1 MSQILIPLDGSE
13 LANKALAIGDEL
25 AESSNSSV
33 LLLTAG
39 WGSTVEELETM
50 LRAKCDQLKAASS
63 YKVVPDTFPAS
74 AIVEELK
81 TSDDLLVMSTHG
93 RSGVGRALLGSV
105 AEEVLNRTGMPVV
118 LLGPHIEIQSF
129 TGGTMAIAIDG
140 TATSALVLAPA
151 AKLAKQLAL
160 KVELI
165 TATTASGVPFGDAD
179 ADSIANAVNA
189 ALAFLQQEGI
199 SAIAKSCSGGTADE
213 AICDYVNAEG
223 LAFLAMTSHSRSGMA
238 RTVLGSTT
246 IHAVR
251 NAKCPVIVVRPKV

>member
-13 LANKALAIGDEL
+13 LANKALAIGDAL
-25 AESSNSSV
+25 AQSSNSSI

-50 LRAKCDQLKAASS
+50 LRAKSDQLRAASS
-63 YKVVPDTFPAS
+63 FKVIPDTFPAS

-81 TSDDLLVMSTHG
+81 TADDVLVMSTHG

-118 LLGPHIEIQSF
+118 LVGPHTEVDSF
-129 TGGTMAIAIDG
+129 AGGTLGIAIDA

-151 AKLAKQLAL
+151 AQLAKQLNL
-160 KVELI
+160 NVEVI
-165 TATTASGVPFGDAD
+165 TATTASGVPFGETDAD
-179 ADSIANAVNA
+179 AVANAVSA
-189 ALAFLQQEGI
+189 ALASLQQEGI
-199 SAIAKSCSGGTADE
+199 NATAKSCTGGTADE
-213 AICDYVNAEG
+213 AICDYVNAAG
-223 LAFLAMTSHSRSGMA
+223 LSFLAMTSHSRSGMA

-246 IHAVR
+246 IHVVR